1 MKLPRRL
8 EATYS
13 NVDSGRSLAVICK
26 QFVVLAWCITGA
38 SLLSPAMAQNYPS
51 RVITIVV
58 PYPPGGP
65 TSETA
70 RLVAGAMAERLGQ
83 PVVVENLSGA
93 GGNLGVAHVARAAAD
108 GYTLLVHNMALAT
121 SVSLFPNLPFN
132 VERHLTGIALLNF
145 SPIVIAGRKSLPADT
160 FAGLVAWM
168 KAAPTIKFAHG
179 GIGNVGHLCAALFA
193 NTVGVQVDMIPY
205 RGGAQIMQDFIGEHF
220 DLGCPTAQFAI
231 EPIRAGLIKGYAVTS
246 REKYDPL
253 PDLPSIVEA
262 GMPNVEIRFW
272 HGMYAPTGTP
282 KPIIDKLNAA
292 VRDVLADPKIIAA
305 WARTGIVVYPVE
317 GQSPQAA
324 TDMVRN
330 EAARWGKVIRDNKI
344 EAGQ

>member
-1 MKLPRRL
+1 
-8 EATYS
+8 
-13 NVDSGRSLAVICK
+13 VFCK
-26 QFVVLAWCITGA
+26 QFVVPVLFAVLASQLGPA
-38 SLLSPAMAQNYPS
+38 SAQNYPS
-51 RVITIVV
+51 RIITIVV

-70 RLVAGAMAERLGQ
+70 RLVAAGMAERLGQ
-83 PVVVENLSGA
+83 PVIVENVSGA
-93 GGNLGVAHVARAAAD
+93 GGNLGVAYVARAATD
-108 GYTLLVHNMALAT
+108 GHTLLVHNMALAT

-132 VERHLTGIALLNF
+132 VERDLTGIALLNF
-145 SPIVIAGRKSLPADT
+145 SPIVIAGRKSLPANT
-160 FAGLVAWM
+160 FAELLTWM
-168 KAAPTIKFAHG
+168 KAAPAIKFAHG

-246 REKYDPL
+246 RERYDPL
-253 PDLPSIVEA
+253 PELPSIVEA
-262 GMPNVEIRFW
+262 GMPNVEILYW
-272 HGMYAPTGTP
+272 HGLYAPAGTP

-292 VRDVLADPKIIAA
+292 VRDVLADPKIVAA
-305 WARTGIVVYPVE
+305 WARTGIVVYPAE

-324 TDMVRN
+324 TDMVRS
-330 EAARWGKVIRDNKI
+330 EAARWGQVIRDNKI